1 MRTFW
6 ALYKKEWK
14 DSQQLLGFLVVGITA
29 LELYGWYHFDP
40 ALIERKESAWY
51 QIPFVIAMAVGFF
64 APAFLLARSFS
75 FEWKSET
82 HYQWFSLPVNRW
94 ITVMSKFAV
103 ALSQGI
109 VLLLFSSGGVF
120 QASSKDGGF
129 TIWQVFFEKT
139 EDLQLY
145 QFSLFMIDIFVMF
158 SLPVLLGLVL
168 TLALV
173 TAMEGVKFTV
183 HRYRG
188 LVALVFFGSS
198 VYLFGRFFNSAV
210 QILDF
215 MGSYKPL
222 LFLPGKGMGHSVE
235 WASYAYPL
243 LAIVLLMG
251 MGLWLF
257 EKRVDI

>member
-1 MRTFW
+1 MKTFW

-14 DSQQLLGFLVVGITA
+14 DSLQLLGFLVVGIIS
-29 LELYGWYHFDP
+29 LEVYGWYHFDP
-40 ALIERKESAWY
+40 ALIGQKESAWY
-51 QIPFVIAMAVGFF
+51 QIPFVLAMAVGFF

-75 FEWKSET
+75 SEWKAET

-94 ITVMSKFAV
+94 VTVMSKFAV
-103 ALSQGI
+103 AFSQGI

-120 QASSKDGGF
+120 EASSKDGGF
-129 TIWQVFFEKT
+129 TLWQVYFGKIA
-139 EDLQLY
+139 DLQLY
-145 QFSLFMIDIFVMF
+145 QSGLFMIDTFVVF
-158 SLPVLLGLVL
+158 SLPIFLGLGL
-168 TLALV
+168 ILALV

-188 LVALVFFGSS
+188 LMALVFFGSS

-210 QILDF
+210 QFLDF
-215 MGSYKPL
+215 MGSYKPFM
-222 LFLPGKGMGHSVE
+222 FLPGKGMGHGVE

-251 MGLWLF
+251 IGLWLF
-257 EKRVDI
+257 EKRVEI